1 MLVRR
6 LGSNQ
11 ATIWFNRN
19 FNLET
24 REEDP
29 EVWTGMFDVEGS
41 KVGETVK
48 MFVIMDYEKF
58 LKDGRIIE
66 QAPSRWS
73 WSLFRR
79 KPPMPPR
86 PVRAPAGTGP
96 SVSVLK
102 QAPSRWSFF
111 RRKPQPPQPPP
122 MPVRAPDG
130 TGPSASVLTGGRRK
144 SRRVKKRHASRR
156 ARTRTRRSKP

>member
-1 MLVRR
+1 MSARPLYFVATFVTADGKRRGEVLVRR
-6 LGSNQ
+6 FVHLKH

-29 EVWTGMFDVEGS
+29 EVWDGMFDVEVEGG

-48 MFVIMDYEKF
+48 AFVIMDYEKF
-58 LKDGRIIE
+58 LKDGRIIK
-66 QAPSRWS
+66 QGPARAARSSLWS

-79 KPPMPPR
+79 KPP
-86 PVRAPAGTGP
+86 T
-96 SVSVLK
+96 
-102 QAPSRWSFF
+102 
-111 RRKPQPPQPPP
+111 PP
-122 MPVRAPDG
+122 MPVPAPTG
-130 TGPSASVLTGGRRK
+130 TGSSGGVLTGGRRK

-156 ARTRTRRSKP
+156 ARTRTRRSRS